1 MIACIS
7 YFPIQDQ
14 PLMAGITEQVVAIV
28 RKISSGSSRDLPPSY
43 SKVISDRCLIQL
55 RSKFCHTIYSKTP
68 FQFRLEE
75 GFFNEELLK
84 YFLMGFL
91 GWFDSGRFDNQRSP
105 QSSSS
110 LRRSHW
116 RRSIRRHQVRRQG
129 CSKAYSQHLKI
140 ISFFGL
146 LRQSFALRIVDK
158 IRIKPCF
165 SIFIM

>member
-1 MIACIS
+1 MLNDCLYILFSNPGPTFDGRNHRASCCNRQENFQRIFKRS
-7 YFPIQDQ
+7 STVLLKGYFWSVF
-14 PLMAGITEQVVAIV
+14 TV
-28 RKISSGSSRDLPPSY
+28 
-43 SKVISDRCLIQL
+43 IQL

-129 CSKAYSQHLKI
+129 CSKAYSQNL
-140 ISFFGL
+140 
-146 LRQSFALRIVDK
+146 
-158 IRIKPCF
+158 
-165 SIFIM
+165 